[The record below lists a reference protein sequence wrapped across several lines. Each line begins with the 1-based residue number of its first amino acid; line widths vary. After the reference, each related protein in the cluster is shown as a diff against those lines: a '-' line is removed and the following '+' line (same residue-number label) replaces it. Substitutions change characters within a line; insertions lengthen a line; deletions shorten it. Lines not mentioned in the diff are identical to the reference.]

1 MSTKQGKVGYKLVKL
16 ELFPNLPGTSD
27 YESIVKIH
35 KKEQSTVATSSGT
48 VDLTDNSIIG
58 VSLYTATSTTAPSSL
73 TTIMDVEVVNQDIFV
88 SHTAN
93 SGSAS
98 INYYIELETIDLSD
112 SESTQITLKNLRT
125 VASRFT

>member
-1 MSTKQGKVGYKLVKL
+1 M
-16 ELFPNLPGTSD
+16 
-27 YESIVKIH
+27 
-35 KKEQSTVATSSGT
+35 
-48 VDLTDNSIIG
+48 DLTDNSIIG